1 MIKFFRKIRQKLLSK
16 NKVSSY
22 VLYAVGEI
30 VLVVI
35 GILIALAINDWNEKR
50 KGLLTKNTLLRAI
63 EIEFTQNLEQLD
75 TVLKYDNLVVQSSFE
90 FLQIRPDDSVADS
103 TAYLRQ
109 LLQNTSWTW
118 TFDPQNGALQS
129 GISSG
134 EINLISDEIL
144 TNMLFSWKD
153 LVADA
158 REDELRALNTRMEA
172 KSVIEKHVR
181 NVDYR
186 STDRTEL
193 GSSKFTSDYMGLML
207 DPLFEDYI
215 SDRYSRTLDAV
226 NELNSVRA
234 TNLKILELV
243 REELSSEN

>member
-1 MIKFFRKIRQKLLSK
+1 MISFFRKIRRTLLSK
-16 NKVSSY
+16 GRIGYLK
-22 VLYAVGEI
+22 YAFGEI

-35 GILIALAINDWNEKR
+35 GILIALAINDWNEHR
-50 KGLLTKNTLLRAI
+50 KGIDRKNALLTSIQR
-63 EIEFTQNLEQLD
+63 EFTQNLQQLD
-75 TVLKYDNLVVQSSFE
+75 TVLRYDDLVVRSSYE
-90 FLQIRPDDSVADS
+90 FLKISHTDSILNDAD
-103 TAYLRQ
+103 YMRN

-134 EINLISDEIL
+134 EINLIINEDL

-158 REDELRALNTRMEA
+158 REDELRSLDTRLAA
-172 KSVIEKHVR
+172 KPVIEKYVR

-186 STDRTEL
+186 STDRTEM
-193 GSSKFTSDYMGLML
+193 GKSKFSSDYRGLVQ

-215 SDRYSRTLDAV
+215 SDRYSRMMDAV
-226 NELNSVRA
+226 NELKSVREL
-234 TNLKILELV
+234 NLKIIQLAE
-243 REELSSEN
+243 EELSQNK